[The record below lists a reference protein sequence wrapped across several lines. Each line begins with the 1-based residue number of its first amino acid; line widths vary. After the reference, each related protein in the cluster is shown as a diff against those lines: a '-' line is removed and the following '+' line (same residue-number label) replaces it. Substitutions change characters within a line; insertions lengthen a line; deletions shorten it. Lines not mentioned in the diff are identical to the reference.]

1 MSSHQ
6 TTAHSDTENQEETYT
21 DESSPDQYKTITL
34 GLVPAP
40 ELAEKFAYK
49 LVEDLPQLLNDQID
63 DQIHWK
69 IKVLTDPLTGGTEDA
84 HEIMEKTEAFKQEHD
99 WDYAICI
106 TDLPILSSGRLVVAE
121 ASNDRNS
128 GYISFPS
135 LGAFPLQRRLRES
148 IFQLTSEIHHGSPA
162 PEDLKDENK
171 KSRREL
177 RKQRESKRLLGRS
190 LTERLSPIEK
200 AHFNKD
206 ENDAGIR
213 FYNKHKTTGRIR
225 LLSGMALANSPWTI
239 FSSFKS
245 VIAVAFATGSYGL
258 IFPTLWQLSDGYGIF
273 RFIALMITAMVAMVI
288 WIIVAHSLW
297 EKHSRDSGS
306 RFLVRLY
313 NTATIITLG
322 VAVLFYYVVILILF
336 LLAVVLF
343 VPGNILEQNLGHA
356 PTVTTYVL
364 LAWLASS
371 VATLA
376 GSLGAGLESEE
387 TILNATYGYRQRRRR
402 QEKQEDEEK

>member
-1 MSSHQ
+1 MSTQQS
-6 TTAHSDTENQEETYT
+6 TTHPHNEEHEKTYT
-21 DESSPDQYKTITL
+21 EDESSPKDEKTIIL

-49 LVEDLPQLLNDQID
+49 LADNLPNLLNDHID
-63 DQIHWK
+63 EHIEWE

-84 HEIMEKTEAFKQEHD
+84 EEIMEKTNEFKEDHN

-106 TDLPILSSGRLVVAE
+106 TDLPIVSKGRMVVAE
-121 ASNDRNS
+121 ASNERKT
-128 GYISFPS
+128 GFISFPS

-148 IFQLTSEIHHGSPA
+148 IFQLTSEIHYGSPA
-162 PEDLKDENK
+162 PEDNK
-171 KSRREL
+171 EEEKKTRSQM
-177 RKQRESKRLLGRS
+177 RKQRETDRLVGKS

-200 AHFNKD
+200 THFSED
-206 ENDAGIR
+206 EDDNGVR
-213 FYNKHKTTGRIR
+213 FYNKHKSTGRIR

-258 IFPTLWQLSDGYGIF
+258 IFPTLWQLSDGYSIL
-273 RFIALMITAMVAMVI
+273 RFIALMITAMIAMVV
-288 WIIVAHSLW
+288 WIIVAHNLW
-297 EKHSRDSGS
+297 EKQNSESS
-306 RFLVRLY
+306 KYLVTLY
-313 NTATIITLG
+313 NSATLLTLS
-322 VAVLFYYVVILILF
+322 VAVLFYYLVIFVLF
-336 LLAVVLF
+336 LLAVILF
-343 VPGNILEQNLGHA
+343 VPGNILEQTLGHS
-356 PTVTTYVL
+356 PGVITYIL

-387 TILNATYGYRQRRRR
+387 TILNATYGYRQKRRR
-402 QEKQEDEEK
+402 QEKQEN

>member
-1 MSSHQ
+1 MSNQH
-6 TTAHSDTENQEETYT
+6 TTTYSDTEKYEQTYT
-21 DESSPDQYKTITL
+21 DESSPAEFKTITL

-63 DQIHWK
+63 DQINWE

-84 HEIMEKTEAFKQEHD
+84 IEIMEKTEAFKNAHD
-99 WDYAICI
+99 WNYAICI
-106 TDLPILSSGRLVVAE
+106 TDLPILSSNRLVVAE
-121 ASNDRNS
+121 ASKDRKA
-128 GYISFPS
+128 GFISFPS

-148 IFQLTSEIHHGSPA
+148 IFQLTREIHQQATIHEEPIADKQKTRSQMR
-162 PEDLKDENK
+162 K
-171 KSRREL
+171 KRAAE
-177 RKQRESKRLLGRS
+177 RLIGHS
-190 LTERLSPIEK
+190 LTERMSPIEK
-200 AHFNKD
+200 THFNQN
-206 ENDAGIR
+206 ENDDGVR

-225 LLSGMALANSPWTI
+225 LLSGMVLANSPWTI

-258 IFPTLWQLSDGYGIF
+258 IFPTLWQLSDGYSLL
-273 RFIALMITAMVAMVI
+273 RFIALMFTAMIAMVV
-288 WIIVAHSLW
+288 WIVVAHNLW
-297 EKHSRDSGS
+297 ESHTSRSS
-306 RFLVRLY
+306 KFLVRLY
-313 NTATIITLG
+313 NSATLLTLS
-322 VAVLFYYVVILILF
+322 VAVLFYYFVIFVLF
-336 LLAVVLF
+336 LLAVALF
-343 VPGNILEQNLGHA
+343 VPGNILEQSLGHS
-356 PTVTTYVL
+356 PSVTTYVL

-402 QEKQEDEEK
+402 QEKNEDSEK